1 MEYDSIFDRFRIL
14 AELDNAEAENWS
26 WLVYDAMV
34 EIRNMLVPECDVE
47 INCHRLTAVTAA
59 LAYYRYRR
67 VAASRGEPSSFKAGD
82 VTLNLDN
89 GSVENAFR
97 IYSELLEGMGDILKM
112 NDFVFGGTESLCT
125 KN

>member
-67 VAASRGEPSSFKAGD
+67 VAASRGEPSLRTNRTRAKF
-82 VTLNLDN
+82 
-89 GSVENAFR
+89 
-97 IYSELLEGMGDILKM
+97 I
-112 NDFVFGGTESLCT
+112 
-125 KN
+125 